1 MRGIIDMAE
10 KKNSSFE
17 ESLKELEGV
26 VRALESG
33 DVTLDEMLALFERG
47 ISLTKNCTEILD
59 KAEQKINIL
68 VKDSRGEMVEKPFAA
83 ER

>member
-1 MRGIIDMAE
+1 MAE
-10 KKNSSFE
+10 KKGSFE

-26 VRALESG
+26 VRALEGG

-47 ISLTKNCTEILD
+47 ISLTKSCTELLD

-68 VKDSRGEMVEKPFAA
+68 VKDSRGEMTEKPYAA
-83 ER
+83 EQI